1 LNLVDNVERLKLDYE
16 TILPLHGPGK
26 VPRADLYAA
35 ARKTMPSIS
44 EILSAQPPSAG
55 GGGRGGQRA
64 IAAAPTPV
72 QVKADGKQILE
83 NACTTCH
90 TLARVQNLKLT
101 KPEWQGMVDRMKG
114 RGAEVSDGDTAI
126 LVDYL
131 TKTYGL
137 P

>member
-1 LNLVDNVERLKLDYE
+1 LNLVDNVEKLKLNFE
-16 TILPLHGPGK
+16 TILPLHGPGAAT
-26 VPRADLYAA
+26 RAELYAA
-35 ARKTMPSIS
+35 VRKPMPPIS
-44 EILSAQPPSAG
+44 QILSAVPPPAA
-55 GGGRGGQRA
+55 GGRGGQRA
-64 IAAAPTPV
+64 AVAAPAPA
-72 QVKADGKQILE
+72 KADGKQILE
-83 NACTTCH
+83 NACTACH

-114 RGAEVSDGDTAI
+114 RGAEVSDEDTVA